1 MHQEVTDE
9 HPHNIHDEFNA
20 LTQEFLHHEPFIM
33 EWIQA
38 AWRAFEEYLQIWV
51 SQSNKVHDSAPV
63 ENALVELEETQ
74 NARKLD
80 KLKNIK
86 IETRFLCGITHEI
99 MTHPMYDKHHP
110 HQKMD
115 CRPLLAWL
123 SESKTHPF
131 NRSELHVHDLEYD
144 EELKAEIDQFVTAT
158 LENSAS
164 PYISSYKPGAVT
176 SA

>member
-1 MHQEVTDE
+1 MHQEVTNE
-9 HPHNIHDEFNA
+9 QAQSTHDAFNA
-20 LTQEFLHHEPFIM
+20 LTQDFLHHEPSFMIFI
-33 EWIQA
+33 QKL
-38 AWRAFEEYLQIWV
+38 WRFLEERAYALLNQI
-51 SQSNKVHDSAPV
+51 KPCYPIPATR
-63 ENALVELEETQ
+63 ALVELEETQ

-86 IETRFLCGITHEI
+86 IENRFLCGITHEI
-99 MTHPMYDKHHP
+99 MTHPMYDRHHP

-123 SESKTHPF
+123 SESNTHPF

-164 PYISSYKPGAVT
+164 SCISSYKPGVLNTA
-176 SA
+176 